1 MSIRLIVVGKLKEKY
16 LRQGV
21 SEYQKRLQGYTKLK
35 IEEVKD
41 QPTKENSSEKED
53 EQLRIK
59 EGEAILSKIKERD
72 YVYLLDIEGKMLDSV
87 QFAKHIEQR
96 RIQGQSQLV
105 FVIGGSIGVSH
116 AVKKR
121 ANTTLS
127 FGKMTYPH
135 QLMRLILT
143 EQIYR
148 AYRIINK
155 QPYHK

>member
-1 MSIRLIVVGKLKEKY
+1 
-16 LRQGV
+16 
-21 SEYQKRLQGYTKLK
+21 
-35 IEEVKD
+35 
-41 QPTKENSSEKED
+41 
-53 EQLRIK
+53 
-59 EGEAILSKIKERD
+59 
-72 YVYLLDIEGKMLDSV
+72 MLDSV

-105 FVIGGSIGVSH
+105 FVIGGSIGVSQ

>member
-53 EQLRIK
+53 EQLRMK

-105 FVIGGSIGVSH
+105 FVIGGSIGVSQ

>member
-21 SEYQKRLQGYTKLK
+21 AEYQKRLQGYTKLK

-53 EQLRIK
+53 EQLRMK

>member
-41 QPTKENSSEKED
+41 QPTTENSSEKED
-53 EQLRIK
+53 EQLRMK

-105 FVIGGSIGVSH
+105 FVIGGSIGVSQ